1 MNKKTRK
8 IVFVGLY
15 IALAVVLQYV
25 SGLIP
30 FLQMPNGGNIDLGVI
45 PVLMASYQFGYKT
58 GIFTGL
64 LCWLI
69 NLVLGISGSW
79 FVSIPQ
85 YLFDY
90 ILPVSLLG
98 LASAFPKIGKI
109 NNIYTGITGAMIL
122 KYLSHVLSGVYYW
135 FPETTYGGS
144 LASWLFSL
152 NYNLYYNLATLIVA
166 LIVVVAIISKLDK
179 NNEFKAV
186 KK

>member
-85 YLFDY
+85 YLLDY
-90 ILPVSLLG
+90 ILPILG
-98 LASAFPKIGKI
+98 NALARP
-109 NNIYTGITGAMIL
+109 
-122 KYLSHVLSGVYYW
+122 
-135 FPETTYGGS
+135 
-144 LASWLFSL
+144 
-152 NYNLYYNLATLIVA
+152 
-166 LIVVVAIISKLDK
+166 
-179 NNEFKAV
+179 NNETGKM
-186 KK
+186 

>member
-15 IALAVVLQYV
+15 IALAVVLQYL

-30 FLQMPNGGNIDLGVI
+30 FLQMPKGGNIDLGVI
-45 PVLMASYQFGYKT
+45 PILMASYQFGCKT
-58 GIFTGL
+58 GVLTGL

-69 NLVLGISGSW
+69 NLILGISGSW

-85 YLFDY
+85 YLLDY

-109 NNIYTGITGAMIL
+109 NNIYTGITGTMIL
-122 KYLSHVLSGVYYW
+122 KFISHVLSGVYY
-135 FPETTYGGS
+135 FPSKGTYAGS
-144 LASWLFSL
+144 LAAWLFSL
-152 NYNLYYNLATLIVA
+152 NYNFYYNLATLIVA